1 MNSAEKIEGVIE
13 EVSKVILGKRDC
25 IARVMCAIL
34 AGGHVMIEDI
44 PGVGKTTMALAFA
57 KAMGLDYNRVQF
69 TPDIMPS
76 DITGFTMYRRE
87 IGAFEYQQGAVM
99 CNMFLAD
106 EINRTSPK
114 TQSALL
120 EVMEENAVTVD
131 SVTREVPVPFIVIA
145 TENPAGYTGVQLLPE
160 SQLDRFS
167 ICVAMGYPDADSEV
181 KILREQ
187 AAFRPIDFVESVIT
201 KGELLSMIDEVKQI
215 TVRDEIYQ
223 YIVALA
229 AETRKHPGIAQGLS
243 TRGALAVASLARA
256 AGYMSGRNFVI
267 PDDVLYIFDNAVRH
281 RLVMSSEAKMN
292 HQTIEQI
299 IEDVLKRVEKP
310 VPERMRFHG

>member
-1 MNSAEKIEGVIE
+1 MNNSEKINKVID

-25 IARVMCAIL
+25 ISRVMCAIL
-34 AGGHVMIEDI
+34 SDGHVMIEDI

-57 KAMGLDYNRVQF
+57 RTMGLNYNRMQF

-76 DITGFTMYRRE
+76 DITGFTLYRRE
-87 IGAFEYQQGAVM
+87 TESFEYQPGAVM
-99 CNMFLAD
+99 CNLFLAD

-131 SVTREVPVPFIVIA
+131 AVTREVPRPFIVIA
-145 TENPAGYTGVQLLPE
+145 TENPAGYTGIQSLPE
-160 SQLDRFS
+160 SQLDRFAVS
-167 ICVAMGYPDADSEV
+167 VVMGYPDADSEV
-181 KILREQ
+181 RILKEQ
-187 AAFRPIDFVESVIT
+187 AKVRPLDHIRTVISRE
-201 KGELLSMIDEVKQI
+201 ELLGMMEDVREVL
-215 TVRDEIYQ
+215 VREEIYR

-256 AGYMSGRNFVI
+256 AAYMNGRNFVI
-267 PDDVLYIFDNAVRH
+267 PDDVLYIFDNAIRH

-292 HQTIEQI
+292 HETMEHI
-299 IEDVLKRVEKP
+299 IADVIRRVEKP
-310 VPERMRFHG
+310 APERMKFHG